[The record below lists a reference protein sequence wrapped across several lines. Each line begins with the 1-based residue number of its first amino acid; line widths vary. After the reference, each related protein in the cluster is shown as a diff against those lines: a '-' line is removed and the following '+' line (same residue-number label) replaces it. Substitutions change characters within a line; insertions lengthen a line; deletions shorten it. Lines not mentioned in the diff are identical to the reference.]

1 MRKNIDW
8 LQFDCSLSYG
18 LVEYLRTLKML
29 KDNNWSST
37 RVIPHGGHQISCN
50 IAAGLNLVETKS
62 ISLFQPLEGFSYPLQ
77 WTVM

>member
-37 RVIPHGGHQISCN
+37 SNNMVDTKSRN
-50 IAAGLNLVETKS
+50 IAAGLNLGGNE
-62 ISLFQPLEGFSYPLQ
+62 IYPSLFQPFGGFPDSSQ
-77 WTVM
+77 